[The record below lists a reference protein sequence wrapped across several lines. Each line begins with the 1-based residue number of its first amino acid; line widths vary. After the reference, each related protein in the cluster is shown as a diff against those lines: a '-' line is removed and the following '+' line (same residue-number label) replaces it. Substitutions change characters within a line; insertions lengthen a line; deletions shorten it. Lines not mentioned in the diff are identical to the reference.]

1 MTNVFDENSYSVTS
15 DELQKR
21 SRNYAEEFLKKVN
34 AFSPLDVEL
43 YFYPT
48 QIAYETGYKRTF
60 LSPIYSEEHNNRV
73 TINICEEYLKE
84 ISLPALQGWI
94 DQELARCLLKRQPEL
109 KQFNF
114 SKQILPAFPI
124 SGAGVNFIR
133 HMVERLKIGLEL
145 YLATNIIIEIGHG
158 TPQTYFYFHKINPQS
173 EEGDNYRSIISHGWT
188 RASFLCQKLK
198 EIMPITLLNKK
209 YIGFSKDLESS
220 WWQYHQYLVKEDRRI
235 LEEIADLPEQFMEA
249 SYSMKLIKMFRALY
263 KYLIPTRDERTNSK
277 LLH

>member
-1 MTNVFDENSYSVTS
+1 MTIGFDKNAYALAS

-21 SRNYAEEFLKKVN
+21 SRNYAEEFLKKAI

-43 YFYPT
+43 YFYPA
-48 QIAYETGYKRTF
+48 QNDYERRSKRTF
-60 LSPIYSEEHNNRV
+60 LGPIYSEEHNNRV
-73 TINICEEYLKE
+73 TIHICKEFLKE
-84 ISLPALQGWI
+84 ISLPVLQGWI
-94 DQELARCLLKRQPEL
+94 DQELALCLLRRQPEL

-114 SKQILPAFPI
+114 SKQILGAFPI

-145 YLATNIIIEIGHG
+145 YLATNILIELGHG
-158 TPQTYFYFHKINPQS
+158 IPQVYFYFYKINPRP
-173 EEGDNYRSIISHGWT
+173 EEEDNYRRIILHGWT
-188 RASFLCQKLK
+188 RASFLCRKFK
-198 EIMPITLLNKK
+198 KIMPITLLAREK
-209 YIGFSKDLESS
+209 IGFSKDIKSS

-235 LEEIADLPEQFMEA
+235 LQEVADLPEQFMEA
-249 SYSMKLIKMFRALY
+249 SYSMKLIKMLQALY